1 MASSNRT
8 MAEFKLRCFHARN
21 EAHSAHLMT
30 TSYAQHMALNTFYDE
45 IIDLVDGLFESY
57 QGVYGLVE
65 DKPNL
70 TLPTGGMVPLLAQ
83 LRKWIIEN
91 RKNIGKAEDTELQND
106 IDSIV
111 SLINSTL
118 YKLRFLK

>member
-1 MASSNRT
+1 MANSPRVL
-8 MAEFKLRCFHARN
+8 AELKTRCFHARN

-70 TLPTGGMVPLLAQ
+70 TLSSPGMVPLLVQ
-83 LRKWIIEN
+83 LRKWIMEN
-91 RKNIGKAEDTELQND
+91 RDRIGIPDDTELQND
-106 IDSIV
+106 IDGIV
-111 SLINSTL
+111 TLINSTL

>member
-8 MAEFKLRCFHARN
+8 LAELKLRCFHARD
-21 EAHSAHLMT
+21 EAHSAHLVT
-30 TSYAQHMALNTFYDE
+30 TSYAQHMALNAFYDE
-45 IIDLVDGLFESY
+45 IVGLIDGLVESY

-70 TLPTGGMVPLLAQ
+70 TLPSQGMVPLLAQ
-83 LRKWIIEN
+83 LRKWIMEN
-91 RKNIGKAEDTELQND
+91 RKSIGKDTDTELQND
-106 IDSIV
+106 IDGIV
-111 SLINSTL
+111 TLINSTL

>member
-8 MAEFKLRCFHARN
+8 LAELKLRCFHARD
-21 EAHSAHLMT
+21 EAHSAHLLT
-30 TSYAQHMALNTFYDE
+30 TSYAQHKALQKFYED
-45 IIDLVDGLFESY
+45 IDDLVDGLIESY

-70 TLPTGGMVPLLAQ
+70 TLPTVGMVPLLAQ
-83 LRKWIIEN
+83 LRKWIMEN
-91 RKNIGKAEDTELQND
+91 RKGIGKDTDTEFQND
-106 IDSIV
+106 IDGIV
-111 SLINSTL
+111 TLINATL